1 MRFYQE
7 ITLIKTP
14 EITPYFIWSKLYIQ
28 VHLAL
33 VEQQNSDKTVNFGVS
48 FPKYR
53 YEDKE
58 GRFFASLGSKLR
70 VFAPTEVELQRLNL
84 AQWLERLVDYVHI
97 KSIQSVP
104 DNISCHVNVRRYR
117 ADTKLD
123 RLTRR
128 YAKRRGI
135 SFEEARAEQNQRF
148 ADTHNLT
155 LHQAQQHY
163 IQPKVKD
170 YPFIKLQSLSGEKE
184 FSLLI
189 AQVEAEQCCS
199 GSFNTYGLS
208 SQSTVPHW

>member
-1 MRFYQE
+1 MLFYQE
-7 ITLIKTP
+7 LTLIKTP
-14 EITPYFIWSKLYIQ
+14 EISHYFIWSKLYAQ
-28 VHLAL
+28 LHLAL
-33 VEQQNSDKTVNFGVS
+33 VEQQNPDKTVNIGVS
-48 FPKYR
+48 FPEYQCAAK
-53 YEDKE
+53 DGKII
-58 GRFFASLGSKLR
+58 GTLGSKLR
-70 VFAPTEVELQRLNL
+70 VFARTKSELQQLNL
-84 AQWLERLVDYVHI
+84 NKWLERLVDYVHI

-199 GSFNTYGLS
+199 GSFSTYGLS